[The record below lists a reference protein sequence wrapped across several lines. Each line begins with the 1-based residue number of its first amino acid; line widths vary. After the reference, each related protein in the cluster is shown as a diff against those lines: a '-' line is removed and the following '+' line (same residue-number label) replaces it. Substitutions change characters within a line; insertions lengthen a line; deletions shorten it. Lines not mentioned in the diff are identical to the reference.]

1 MNLDRLTDTDA
12 EADSGPAPASLTQSL
27 DRAVGLLE
35 EVTNH
40 SGEGASLPFLAEATR
55 LSKPTAHRLLTGLRN
70 LGLIDYDEKTR
81 LFHPGLKIYRMG
93 LASAARFDL
102 VQMAQPCM
110 TALAQE
116 TGDTVYL
123 SLRSGDS
130 ALCVARELGSFPIR
144 TLTLEVGNYR
154 PLGLGAGSLA
164 LLAALPDAEADEV
177 MLRNR
182 EKLAS
187 HPNFD
192 TANLRAL
199 VRQTRE
205 QGFSLNNGLML
216 PEMVAIGVI
225 VRDIAGR
232 PAAALSIASI
242 TSRMQPERRESIVA
256 LMTRQARA
264 LEQALGLV
272 PQRAGAPS

>member
-1 MNLDRLTDTDA
+1 MIDIDVAA
-12 EADSGPAPASLTQSL
+12 EAMPTQASLTQSL

-35 EVTNH
+35 EVVNH
-40 SGEGASLPFLAEATR
+40 AGDGASLPFLAEATR

-70 LGLIDYDEKTR
+70 LQLVDYDEKTR

-93 LASAARFDL
+93 LAAAARFDL
-102 VQMAQPCM
+102 VQLAQPCM
-110 TALAQE
+110 AALARE

-130 ALCVARELGSFPIR
+130 ALCVARELGAFPIR
-144 TLTLEVGNYR
+144 TLTLEVGDYR

-164 LLAALPDAEADEV
+164 LLAALPDSEADQV
-177 MLRNR
+177 IARNR

-192 TANLRAL
+192 AANLRSL

-232 PAAALSIASI
+232 AAGALSIASI

-272 PQRAGAPS
+272 QSQPDARA